1 VGAVIQATNAK
12 GELLAG
18 MLQGT
23 QQAVLAPLADLGAE
37 TVLDADFAFY
47 DLAGRQ
53 AAYAISS
60 VERCDDHFL

>member
-1 VGAVIQATNAK
+1 VIQATNAK

-47 DLAGRQ
+47 DRRQAGRLRHIVRG
-53 AAYAISS
+53 AVRRPFPMIP
-60 VERCDDHFL
+60 